1 MKIGLLGMGT
11 IGSGVF
17 EISQALEGV
26 ECKKVLEKRFQAEYI
41 TDNIEEIVKDPEIE
55 LVVETMGGL
64 HPAYEFAVQVLENKK
79 HFVTANKLLVSAYGV
94 ELTALAKQNG
104 VGFLYG
110 AACGGGIA
118 YLANLEIARGI
129 DRITSLGGILNGT
142 TNFILDNM
150 QSKGLDYAQ
159 VLAEAQALGYAERD
173 PSSDVDGL
181 DTQRKLILACSV
193 GFDAYIKPEQ
203 IPTFGISAVLAGDI
217 AWAKANKLVLR
228 LCACAERDS
237 ENNLSAFVEPTLV
250 AANAPEAAILMNV
263 NYAWYKGENYGLMSY
278 TGQGAGKLPTAANV
292 LRDVKSISAGH
303 RFMTS
308 ESCSP
313 AVPDN
318 SKAKH
323 AYYARVAAG
332 AAFPAKWIS
341 KKETAGEW
349 DIYETLPVSVAEM
362 HAFMQDKPGAFFAG
376 IQQA

>member
-17 EISQALEGV
+17 EIAQNLSGV

-41 TDNIEEIVKDPEIE
+41 TDNIEEIVKDSEIE

-79 HFVTANKLLVSAYGV
+79 HFVTANKLLVSVYGP
-94 ELTALAKQNG
+94 ELTALAKANG

-142 TNFILDNM
+142 TNYILDSM
-150 QSKGLDYAQ
+150 QSKGMDYAQ
-159 VLAEAQALGYAERD
+159 ALSEAQALGYAERD

-181 DTQRKLILACSV
+181 DTQRKLILACAV
-193 GFDAYIKPEQ
+193 GFDAYLKPED
-203 IPTFGISAVLAGDI
+203 IPTAGISKVLAAD
-217 AWAKANKLVLR
+217 AEWAKANGLVLR
-228 LCACAERDS
+228 LCACAERSDADA
-237 ENNLSAFVEPTLV
+237 LSAYVEPTLV
-250 AANAPEAAILMNV
+250 AANAPEAAILSNV
-263 NYAWYKGENYGLMSY
+263 NYAWYKGESYGLMSY
-278 TGQGAGKLPTAANV
+278 IGQGAGKLPTAANV

-308 ESCSP
+308 ESCVE
-313 AVPDN
+313 AQPDN
-318 SKAKH
+318 ASAAH
-323 AYYARVAAG
+323 AYYVRLAKG
-332 AAFPAKWIS
+332 EAFPAEWIS
-341 KKETAGEW
+341 RKEADDQW
-349 DIYETLPVSVAEM
+349 DFIVTGSVSVQAM
-362 HAFMQDKPGAFFAG
+362 HEFMKDKKNAFFAG